1 VKKRLGVVSVLL
13 VAVMVFM
20 AACSSSNSNKEE
32 ASGSPSASNPASA
45 SPSGDSSKEPAK
57 QVTLKLGL
65 PGSYD
70 VTSKEI
76 VDGFIASH
84 PNIKVEIQEAPWGD
98 FTSKISTQIAGN
110 TAPDVWLQ
118 ENAAILGYGKRG
130 VAEDLSQYIDRDLA
144 AGDYIDALFAAKT
157 PEGKVW
163 GVPHGIN
170 PIALAYNEDV
180 FKQANIAAPTDDWTY
195 QNLIDA
201 SKQLT
206 EKDKRFGYV
215 GNSSITTGWFPWI
228 KQAGGSALDATLT
241 KANFDNPNTVKG
253 LSDLIAGI
261 QGGYFT
267 NADFVK
273 ANGGELEVFA
283 TGKAAMMMFQYSQ
296 QVSINDKFPDTNWNV
311 VKVPKAADGN
321 RYVPMVTNSWLIYS
335 KASQD
340 AKDAAWEFLK
350 YYLNEE
356 SQAIVAKSGSTLPVR
371 KSALDLL
378 KDTQTKPLNKAAYT
392 EGIAEGG
399 VTLDENASWS
409 EWRLK
414 VQQVVNEMVAGNVK
428 VEDGAKTIQTEVQK
442 VLDDNA

>member
-1 VKKRLGVVSVLL
+1 MKRRFNVVSLLLLAILVLL
-13 VAVMVFM
+13 S
-20 AACSSSNSNKEE
+20 ACSSSKNEE
-32 ASGSPSASNPASA
+32 ASSG
-45 SPSGDSSKEPAK
+45 PSGSNQPGSSSAEASQKPAK

-76 VDGFIASH
+76 VDGFIQTH

-110 TAPDVWLQ
+110 TAPDIWLQ

-130 VAEDLSQYIDRDLA
+130 VAEDLSQYIERDLN

-157 PEGKVW
+157 PEGQVW

-180 FKQANIAAPTDDWTY
+180 FKQAGVALPTDDWTY
-195 QNLIDA
+195 QDLIDNA
-201 SKQLT
+201 KQLT
-206 EKDKRFGYV
+206 VKDQRYGFV
-215 GNSSITTGWFPWI
+215 GSSSITTGWFPWI
-228 KQAGGSALDATLT
+228 KQAGGSALDESLT
-241 KANFDNPNTVKG
+241 KANFDDSATING
-253 LSDLIAGI
+253 LSQLIAGI
-261 QGGYFT
+261 QDGYFT
-267 NADFVK
+267 DADFVK
-273 ANGGELEVFA
+273 ANGGEMDTFA
-283 TGKAAMMMFQYSQ
+283 TGKAALMFFQYSQ
-296 QVSINDKFPDTNWNV
+296 QVAMSDKFPNANWNV
-311 VKVPKAADGN
+311 VKIPKSVDGK

-350 YYLNEE
+350 YYLSEA

-371 KSALDLL
+371 KTALDLL
-378 KDTQTKPLNKAAYT
+378 QDVKTKPLNKAAFT
-392 EGIAEGG
+392 DGIAEGG

-428 VEDGAKTIQTEVQK
+428 VEEGAKQIQTEVQK